1 MATNCTLTALS
12 PAPVASSPQPGHL
25 ARRLLLLALAAVPAA
40 RSRTTAAHR
49 TCGAVTE
56 AATYQGQ

>member
-12 PAPVASSPQPGHL
+12 PAPVASSQQPGHP
-25 ARRLLLLALAAVPAA
+25 AGRLLLLAPAAVPAA